1 MDKDPY
7 PAWDAWLTEVEKT
20 LNQRTLLICL
30 DEFEALEEAITA
42 GRIDERLLNMLRSM
56 TQHRHSVCVLL
67 SGSHQ
72 IDELPSHW
80 AKALVGTSVLPISFL
95 EEADARELI
104 TRPVKDFPDIY
115 SNEAVDEI
123 IRVTQCQ
130 PYYIQLL
137 CALLVERMNRAHR
150 MPPDSCV
157 AAEDV
162 TDIIPLALE
171 RGQNYFSDLWQ
182 NQIGSDAG
190 RRILEYLAKSPDLSL
205 PLSDV
210 HALVPDDVARRA
222 AIDTLKRREIIDITD
237 GGCRIIVPLV
247 AAYVRQRTLL

>member
-1 MDKDPY
+1 M
-7 PAWDAWLTEVEKT
+7 
-20 LNQRTLLICL
+20 
-30 DEFEALEEAITA
+30 
-42 GRIDERLLNMLRSM
+42 
-56 TQHRHSVCVLL
+56 
-67 SGSHQ
+67 
-72 IDELPSHW
+72 
-80 AKALVGTSVLPISFL
+80 
-95 EEADARELI
+95 RELI
-104 TRPVKDFPDIY
+104 QRPVKDFPDIY
-115 SNEAVDEI
+115 SDEAVDEI

-157 AAEDV
+157 ATEDV
-162 TDIIPLALE
+162 IDIIPLALE

-190 RRILEYLAKSPDLSL
+190 RRILEHLAKSPDLSL

-247 AAYVRQRTLL
+247 AGRPAEDAVSAWGWVIRVIFELSYAISTLCRHARMLLSGIHADHWRVTLIEPLDSRLKRAGTTIP